1 MLIIVIPRPGGLVKF
16 QSGCRMLDSA
26 ASFFL
31 KAIPCRLPKLLS
43 WPLPFSK
50 ECGSGRRCR
59 LWAERDAM
67 FFHDDVNFPDGR
79 RQVSGV
85 GTTAAPCRPL
95 KAAAHA
101 SSGTACRSP
110 YPRADRP
117 GPGQQ
122 IRKGQAGK
130 RLFSL
135 ILHVLPEFSETY
147 GPGKNAARPGLHLMS
162 EKIRLRFLSSP
173 G

>member
-1 MLIIVIPRPGGLVKF
+1 MP
-16 QSGCRMLDSA
+16 DSA

-67 FFHDDVNFPDGR
+67 FFRDDVNFPDGR

-101 SSGTACRSP
+101 SSGTACRAYSLCQT
-110 YPRADRP
+110 DRSR
-117 GPGQQ
+117 GS
-122 IRKGQAGK
+122 RSGK
-130 RLFSL
+130 ARQENGFF
-135 ILHVLPEFSETY
+135 HEFFMY
-147 GPGKNAARPGLHLMS
+147 CLNFQKRMGR
-162 EKIRLRFLSSP
+162 EKTPPAPDFI
-173 G
+173 